1 MQFKKVVL
9 VFSFVMLF
17 SVMAHAI
24 QVSFYMGDVKII
36 RQGKAV
42 RITTGIQLQSGDIIK
57 TGSNGMVEIVYSDN
71 SKVIVREKS
80 TVRIG
85 SPSLKKSENPALIL
99 GSVTGKSQKI
109 AHGSHKI
116 YGTSAVCAVRGTEF
130 DVAVAENGD
139 SRVEVK
145 EGVVEVS
152 NPDGEVSL
160 QKGERAEAV
169 VSEKPEKDSK
179 QELAQWLEEKEGELE
194 KSPSDNAKRYD
205 EYVQSLGKEND
216 GTKNDIKSAGK
227 MVASAKNSN
236 DLNRAGRAIDAA
248 EENLEDNIILTETAA
263 SALEIIISDCKKRR
277 DTVYREFER
286 IKKEADRVNEVQQ
299 KSHAQ
304 IQALKDDFN
313 KAVDRIMGAYGEK
326 SKKILDDVNF
336 DRARPEI
343 EKYELK

>member
-1 MQFKKVVL
+1 
-9 VFSFVMLF
+9 
-17 SVMAHAI
+17 
-24 QVSFYMGDVKII
+24 
-36 RQGKAV
+36 
-42 RITTGIQLQSGDIIK
+42 
-57 TGSNGMVEIVYSDN
+57 
-71 SKVIVREKS
+71 
-80 TVRIG
+80 
-85 SPSLKKSENPALIL
+85 
-99 GSVTGKSQKI
+99 
-109 AHGSHKI
+109 
-116 YGTSAVCAVRGTEF
+116 
-130 DVAVAENGD
+130 
-139 SRVEVK
+139 
-145 EGVVEVS
+145 
-152 NPDGEVSL
+152 
-160 QKGERAEAV
+160 
-169 VSEKPEKDSK
+169 
-179 QELAQWLEEKEGELE
+179 
-194 KSPSDNAKRYD
+194 
-205 EYVQSLGKEND
+205 
-216 GTKNDIKSAGK
+216 